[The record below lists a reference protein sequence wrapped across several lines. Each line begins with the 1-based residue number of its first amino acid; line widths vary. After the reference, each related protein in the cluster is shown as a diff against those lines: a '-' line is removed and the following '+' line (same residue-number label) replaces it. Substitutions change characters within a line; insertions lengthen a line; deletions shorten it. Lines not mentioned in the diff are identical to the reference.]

1 MPRES
6 YEIGKRGET
15 QTWDLLKKQGYIRPT
30 KDQRTEI
37 YEYYKKKFIEIDKRG
52 FDVIL
57 EQEIDYIGKKDISL
71 FEVKTTGKKR
81 GEKIESDFIGLGFT
95 LTEKE
100 YSNAISL
107 KKRFKFIFVNL
118 ALNSYKIFDLDDF
131 FNDKKARIYK
141 TWSVFIKNS
150 I

>member
-95 LTEKE
+95 LTEK
-100 YSNAISL
+100 
-107 KKRFKFIFVNL
+107 
-118 ALNSYKIFDLDDF
+118 
-131 FNDKKARIYK
+131 
-141 TWSVFIKNS
+141 
-150 I
+150 